1 MTQLNLMTEG
11 SPRRR
16 ILRFALPI
24 LGGYFFQQLY
34 NTVDAL
40 IVGNFLDADAL
51 AAVTSTSS
59 YMYLLIGFV
68 TGFSTGAGIIIARHI
83 GAGNAENTR
92 KAVHLVNLST
102 FNPVKRQPSRC
113 SPFSGSKIFHRMEP
127 PLTLAEKEKEPQHI
141 VVPNFNRH
149 NIFYCED
156 FIALFFR

>member
-92 KAVHLVNLST
+92 KAVHTAVALGLVLSALLG
-102 FNPVKRQPSRC
+102 FSHIPVS
-113 SPFSGSKIFHRMEP
+113 F
-127 PLTLAEKEKEPQHI
+127 L
-141 VVPNFNRH
+141 
-149 NIFYCED
+149 
-156 FIALFFR
+156 LFLFR